1 MLKRWKHTAES
12 PEFMIRNI
20 DYEENI
26 EKNRSEKKRIAAWK
40 ENIVKTAAFS
50 MAIKILYK

>member
-12 PEFMIRNI
+12 PEFMVRNV

-26 EKNRSEKKRIAAWK
+26 EKNRSEKKELLHGK
-40 ENIVKTAAFS
+40 
-50 MAIKILYK
+50 KIL